1 MTQVANN
8 IIYTGVAGTGKTH
21 QLQQLAKAYT
31 QSLPPIDKHLLL
43 RTLVEQLSWREVICL
58 VFLQKRQQGQELV
71 KVVEIVE
78 HEFFQTKANLNARV
92 DNLKN
97 TVWANLQTYSNPN
110 STTVSCAKRAS
121 QAYFDKDSSS
131 SWYLLDETLPLLD
144 ELQRQLASLQQS
156 LYQHHPVHTSESAS
170 PASETGLNPSVKHI
184 NQSIKQPVNQTV
196 NQKMKQKRYTMVS
209 FHQAYGYD
217 EFVEG
222 IRPVVDAQT
231 GQMRY
236 QIQDG
241 AFVQLCQQASR
252 DPNHRY
258 AMLIDEINRANVMQ
272 VFGELM
278 SLIEP
283 SKRLGQANAMQVR
296 LAYSGREFGVP
307 ANVDIYATMNTQDHS
322 LVQLDSAFRR
332 RFTFVDMLPDAS
344 VLTPINDVNGQK
356 IELGKVLAGINQRL
370 LQHVGNQAMLG
381 HAYFCGVANMAE
393 LLQVMARQ
401 VLPQLMS
408 VTQHHPQ
415 VLAQVLR
422 LDQCD
427 WLINSQAL
435 FATEQNPNTAKL
447 SRGYFADASATQ
459 TYCLHP
465 ELLAVLAQI
474 DAMQTDM
481 QKNASDLNSSDV
493 NIDINTRGV
502 NSEITTIETI
512 IEAVTETITATD
524 ASQINQIPMTN
535 EHKKHKWYQWQDS
548 KFAQHTMFTGLY

>member
-8 IIYTGVAGTGKTH
+8 IIYTGVAGTGKTY

-31 QSLPPIDKHLLL
+31 QSLPPIDKHMLL

-58 VFLQKRQQGQELV
+58 VFLQKRQQGQELL

-97 TVWANLQTYSNPN
+97 TVWVNLQKYSNPN
-110 STTVSCAKRAS
+110 STTVSCANRAS

-131 SWYLLDETLPLLD
+131 SWYVFDGALPLLD
-144 ELQRQLASLQQS
+144 GLQSQLASFQQS
-156 LYQHHPVHTSESAS
+156 LYQRQSDQ
-170 PASETGLNPSVKHI
+170 SV
-184 NQSIKQPVNQTV
+184 QQQ
-196 NQKMKQKRYTMVS
+196 RYIMVS

-241 AFVQLCQQASR
+241 AFVQLCQQANR

-283 SKRLGQANAMQVR
+283 NKRLEQANAMQVR

-322 LVQLDSAFRR
+322 LVHLDSAFRR
-332 RFTFVDMLPDAS
+332 RFAFIDMLPDAS
-344 VLTPINDVNGQK
+344 ILKPINDVKGQK

-370 LQHVGNQAMLG
+370 VQHFGNQAMLG
-381 HAYFCGVANMAE
+381 HAYFCGVTNMAE

-408 VTQHHPQ
+408 ITQHHPQ
-415 VLAQVLR
+415 VLAKVLK
-422 LDQCD
+422 LEQCE
-427 WLINSQAL
+427 WLINSQTL
-435 FATEQNPNTAKL
+435 FTGNQTQTEPSLSNT
-447 SRGYFADASATQ
+447 YFADAPTNQ
-459 TYCLHP
+459 TYCVPP
-465 ELLAVLAQI
+465 ELLAVLTQI
-474 DAMQTDM
+474 DAMQQNGQQNT
-481 QKNASDLNSSDV
+481 QQNTQQNA
-493 NIDINTRGV
+493 IQI
-502 NSEITTIETI
+502 
-512 IEAVTETITATD
+512 D
-524 ASQINQIPMTN
+524 ASQTDTSQIDEIPTAN
-535 EHKKHKWYQWQDS
+535 SLLQCDVTEWHKWHDS
-548 KFAQHTMFTGLY
+548 KFAQQAMFTGLY